1 MNSKDDKTVWLKPPV
16 PVTVR
21 VEDGSAVPRELR
33 FTESFRIG
41 RDKGCEVQIKNPAVS
56 KSHLEVRFDGDRW
69 HLRDLNS
76 SNGTY
81 LNGVR
86 IQEAPLSAKVKLEL
100 GKGGPILW
108 LTLEGIEERSDQAEI
123 LPGRSESSPSM
134 TQVIQR
140 YFAKSPSG
148 NVGEHTMTIRRA
160 FERVSRKQSRKY
172 WTIIAVAAIL
182 LIGAGG
188 VVVYQQIKLQNLKYM
203 AADIFYTMKTL
214 ELQVAQI
221 ESVVL
226 ATANPSQRV
235 EMASKRA
242 QLQEM
247 ENRYAE
253 FVDELGLYGKKMSEE
268 DRIILRTARIFGECE
283 VNMPAGFVRE
293 VRSYIEKWKSSD
305 RLNEAIRRAETNG
318 YAHPVTEE
326 MLANHLPPQFF
337 YLALKESGFDDRSVG
352 PKTRYGIAKG
362 VWQFIPPTAIKYGLR
377 PGPLLEV
384 RRYDPRDERYDF
396 EKATRAAARYLK
408 DIYSTE
414 AQASGLL
421 VIASYN
427 WGENNVREMIHRMP
441 ENPRERNFWRLLER
455 YKIPQETYDYVF
467 YIFSAAVI
475 GENPRLFGFDF
486 NNPISNP
493 RDE

>member
-1 MNSKDDKTVWLKPPV
+1 VQSEEDKTVWLKPPV
-16 PVTVR
+16 PILVCI
-21 VEDGSAVPRELR
+21 EQGNAIQSNLR
-33 FTESFRIG
+33 FTDSFRIG
-41 RDKGCEVQIKNPAVS
+41 RDKACQIQLREPPVSRMHTEVS
-56 KSHLEVRFDGDRW
+56 FDGDRW
-69 HLRDLNS
+69 WVRDLNS

-81 LNGVR
+81 VNDVR
-86 IQEAPLSAKVKLEL
+86 IQEAPLSERTKLEL
-100 GKGGPILW
+100 GKGGPVLW
-108 LTLEGIEERSDQAEI
+108 LTLEGMEEKRDPSKI
-123 LPGRSESSPSM
+123 LSLRDETPASM

-140 YFAKSPSG
+140 YFGKTQSENA
-148 NVGEHTMTIRRA
+148 GEHTMTIRRA
-160 FERVSRKQSRKY
+160 FERVRKKQTRKY
-172 WTIIAVAAIL
+172 WTIIAAAAVL

-188 VVVYQQIKLQNLKYM
+188 VVVYQQIKLQKMRDM
-203 AADIFYTMKTL
+203 AEDIFYTMKTV

-221 ESVVL
+221 ESVVQS
-226 ATANPSQRV
+226 TADPGQRV
-235 EMASKRA
+235 EMAAKRA
-242 QLQEM
+242 QLKEM
-247 ENRYAE
+247 EDRYTD

-268 DRIILRTARIFGECE
+268 DRLIFRTARIFGECE

-293 VRSYIEKWKSSD
+293 VRSYIGKWRSSD
-305 RLNEAIRRAETNG
+305 RLNDAIRRAETNG
-318 YAHPVTEE
+318 YVHPVTEE

-337 YLALKESGFDDRSVG
+337 YLALKESGFNDRSVG

-362 VWQFIPPTAIKYGLR
+362 IWQFIPPTAIKYGLH

-427 WGENNVREMIHRMP
+427 WGENNIAEIIRRMP
-441 ENPRERNFWRLLER
+441 KNPRERNFWRLLER
-455 YKIPQETYDYVF
+455 YKIPRETYDYVY

-475 GENPRLFGFDF
+475 GENPRLFGFGF
-486 NNPISNP
+486 KNPLSNT